1 MCVRIRALSLQ
12 HCDRLGS
19 LATTATM
26 DERKCWAG
34 VWVLCGFAS
43 GFFFASV
50 CAQICRGGGRQV
62 LHTKQGKGEMKR
74 EKIEHEKKNKR
85 ETETERETQQLL
97 ASQKKYLLLNDSRFN
112 NYNSHSVMFF
122 IPVGS

>member
-1 MCVRIRALSLQ
+1 MCVCVRIRALSLQ

-26 DERKCWAG
+26 DERKCWAQRLAVYG
-34 VWVLCGFAS
+34 CCVVLPLGFS
-43 GFFFASV
+43 DSV

-97 ASQKKYLLLNDSRFN
+97 ASQK
-112 NYNSHSVMFF
+112 NSLAK
-122 IPVGS
+122 